1 MATYAIGDIH
11 GCWPS
16 LRALL
21 GKLPFDPAR
30 DRLWLVGDL
39 VNRGPDSLAVL
50 RWASEL
56 SVAMGERLVAVL
68 GNHDLH
74 LLARHAGLV
83 EAKNKDTLE
92 AVLDARDIDDLVGW
106 LRALP
111 FLHLGGVHAE
121 GDHLLVHAGLRPKWT
136 VSKAVAAARKLEAAH
151 RKPQQARVLLQ
162 RDADGD
168 QAAGLPAGRRK
179 AQEAFTLLR
188 TCTVD
193 GELCASFSGPPRE
206 APKGCV
212 PWFDVPGRRST
223 LEQGGVAVVCGHW
236 AALGRLLRKDLVA
249 LDSAC
254 VWGDELTAVRLD
266 DRKVFKQKALE

>member
-11 GCWPS
+11 GCWTS
-16 LRALL
+16 LRTLL
-21 GKLPFDPAR
+21 RQLPFEPAH

-50 RWASEL
+50 RWVTEL
-56 SVAMGERLVAVL
+56 SAAMGERLVAVL

-92 AVLDARDIDDLVGW
+92 TVLEARDIDDLVSW
-106 LRALP
+106 LHARP
-111 FLHLGGVHAE
+111 FLHLGGVHAAA
-121 GDHLLVHAGLRPKWT
+121 DHLLVHAGLRPKWT
-136 VSKAVAAARKLEAAH
+136 VSKAMAAARKLEAAH
-151 RKPQQARVLLQ
+151 REPRRARALLQ
-162 RDADGD
+162 RDASGD
-168 QAAGLPAGRRK
+168 QAAGLAAGRRK

-193 GELCASFSGPPRE
+193 GELCHGFSGPPRE
-206 APKGCV
+206 APKGCL

-254 VWGDELTAVRLD
+254 VWGGALTAVRLD
-266 DRKVFKQKALE
+266 DRRVFKQKALE